1 MTLGGVGISM
11 VGRNPGSPCVANA
24 MPQPYD
30 GIVVMGRVP
39 VLPAGTTGQANL
51 IPFCV
56 EFIMRIV
63 GSALAISWEI
73 GSFVPIG
80 GSAFGTFS
88 LTEHIASA
96 RNPAARIQ
104 PSETAC
110 ATMRPAPR
118 MKIMPARNSRADGP
132 GRPTVKSARMVAMPN
147 RIP

>member
-1 MTLGGVGISM
+1 LTAGI
-11 VGRNPGSPCVANA
+11 GDEIE
-24 MPQPYD
+24 QKL
-30 GIVVMGRVP
+30 
-39 VLPAGTTGQANL
+39 LPKDFIIY
-51 IPFCV
+51 IPLV
-56 EFIMRIV
+56 Q
-63 GSALAISWEI
+63 SALAVSWEI

-147 RIP
+147 RMP